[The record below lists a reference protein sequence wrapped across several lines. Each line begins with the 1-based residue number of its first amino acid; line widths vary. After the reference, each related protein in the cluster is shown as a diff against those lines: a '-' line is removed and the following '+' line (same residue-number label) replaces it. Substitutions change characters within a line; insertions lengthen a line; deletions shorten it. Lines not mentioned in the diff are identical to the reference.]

1 MRLYIACILFLL
13 SSWSSANVKINTIEN
28 NENYLYVYLN
38 TLPIVD
44 INIVI
49 TKGSNSDGKAPGLT
63 NLMLNSLLASEIE
76 NRKLISYFEDVGAKL
91 SYSVNKESTSISI
104 RSVNDLNQIEE
115 LLKKMNQALFI
126 NSIDSEL
133 LKLEREKIIRAISE
147 SQKKPSSVLET
158 AVSEGLFS
166 GTGLA
171 HLPIGKMEHVKAITN
186 SAILNH
192 RNHIFNLNNLEINIV
207 GDISASQSKSLIH
220 LITNNFSTTKEFETI
235 EYNLNSVK
243 SHTEFDST
251 QSHLTIVIPAVSRK
265 HDNYH
270 DLMVA
275 NYIFGG
281 SGFGSWLMEEIRQKR
296 GLSYSVYSYLSSYQD
311 NGYLKISLQTK
322 NENIELA
329 KNIIN
334 QQINRLQEFDVEDS
348 IIETTK
354 DSIKRSF
361 EMRVD
366 TNKKILNL
374 VSAVNSFDL
383 NLNYFED
390 YLDKLSKVNK
400 SSIKIALKNSIHFND
415 TSIFTVGKTVEQ

>member
-1 MRLYIACILFLL
+1 MRLYFACILFLL
-13 SSWSSANVKINTIEN
+13 SSWSSADVKINTIEN
-28 NENYLYVYLN
+28 NENYLYVYLD

-49 TKGSNSDGKAPGLT
+49 TKGSNSDGKITGLT
-63 NLMLNSLLASEIE
+63 NLMLNTLLASEIE

-91 SYSVNKESTSISI
+91 SYAVNKESTSISI
-104 RSVNDLNQIEE
+104 RSVNDLNQIED
-115 LLKKMNQALFI
+115 LIKKMNQALFI

-158 AVSEGLFS
+158 AVSEGLFL

-171 HLPIGKMEHVKAITN
+171 HLPIGKKEHVKAITN

-192 RNHIFNLNNLEINIV
+192 RNLIFNLNNLEINIV
-207 GDISASQSKSLIH
+207 GDISAPQSKSLIH
-220 LITNNFSTTKEFETI
+220 LITNNFSTMKESETI
-235 EYNLNSVK
+235 KYNLNSVK

-251 QSHLTIVIPAVSRK
+251 QSHLTIVIPTVSRK

-334 QQINRLQEFDVEDS
+334 QQIKRLQEFDVEDS

-374 VSAVNSFDL
+374 VSAINSFNL

-400 SSIKIALKNSIHFND
+400 SSIKTALKNSIHFND